1 MHAEARLTACGPT
14 ARAHRA
20 QDFHWINSP
29 DNVTWRPHEGGL
41 SLPEEGWVNFPLK
54 DVIDA
59 RKMAGVYDL
68 RSVPDG
74 QVRAPPG
81 RRGAGGLLGVVSQ
94 RSGSGMH

>member
-1 MHAEARLTACGPT
+1 MRRQGWPHAALPRM
-14 ARAHRA
+14 RRA

-54 DVIDA
+54 DIIDA

-74 QVRAPPG
+74 QVR
-81 RRGAGGLLGVVSQ
+81 RRARGVVPAGCSRMRAGATAQ
-94 RSGSGMH
+94 A